1 LIPGLTVIL
10 LMALYFHPDYVIGKL
25 PGGFVPYG
33 YSAIFAGMVTT
44 GIVWAYEGFRQG
56 LEYAG
61 EGKNP
66 QRDVPLGVILALH
79 HDNNTVRLT
88 RDRIHRRH

>member
-1 LIPGLTVIL
+1 
-10 LMALYFHPDYVIGKL
+10 
-25 PGGFVPYG
+25 
-33 YSAIFAGMVTT
+33 MVTT

-66 QRDVPLGVILALH
+66 QRDAPLGVILALIATIILYILLEITFIGAINWQAAGVSPG
-79 HDNNTVRLT
+79 D
-88 RDRIHRRH
+88 